1 MLAKTEI
8 NHPGNKKQQNK
19 HLIAIITKENNMIRV
34 GNPLKY
40 CTFTVLRFAIFV
52 FIALNMSWARGF
64 SLTLTYRTIA
74 LL

>member
-52 FIALNMSWARGF
+52 FIRGF